1 MGEENHWWFRELAA
15 GRTATRNV
23 ATMEGILPDLPSLSN
38 VIVNIFHASKA
49 AEKQARPDTGL
60 YFYIFLT
67 MACMPLPESLAY
79 RPIGHRMSL
88 HIECLWFQAGTSK
101 MSPISLL
108 KQSGVHTW
116 RCGCPWAPDPRFD
129 KPVMKIL
136 LRLYPPWC
144 PGISVAPQMACI
156 ILYHI
161 LSYQML
167 SKLQIA
173 SAYVQGLGTR
183 TRKSQH
189 SHSCH
194 CLCNVVAPGSTREFG
209 ACKASTNVGQD
220 PGLSCDVK
228 LRQFRCTLCD
238 MSIRKGCIRNHAGCI
253 WLQNMDA
260 EWAGMYCVQHT
271 CLGLT
276 RSAA

>member
-1 MGEENHWWFRELAA
+1 
-15 GRTATRNV
+15 
-23 ATMEGILPDLPSLSN
+23 MEGILPDLPSLSN

-183 TRKSQH
+183 PCCCGTE
-189 SHSCH
+189 
-194 CLCNVVAPGSTREFG
+194 AT
-209 ACKASTNVGQD
+209 GQ
-220 PGLSCDVK
+220 
-228 LRQFRCTLCD
+228 
-238 MSIRKGCIRNHAGCI
+238 
-253 WLQNMDA
+253 
-260 EWAGMYCVQHT
+260 
-271 CLGLT
+271 
-276 RSAA
+276 

>member
-1 MGEENHWWFRELAA
+1 MGEENHWRFRELAA

-38 VIVNIFHASKA
+38 VIVNILHASKA
-49 AEKQARPDTGL
+49 EKQSRPDTGL

-88 HIECLWFQAGTSK
+88 HIECLWLQAGTSK

-136 LRLYPPWC
+136 LRLYPPWRHA
-144 PGISVAPQMACI
+144 SAPQMACI

-161 LSYQML
+161 IHISYQML
-167 SKLQIA
+167 SKLQ
-173 SAYVQGLGTR
+173 
-183 TRKSQH
+183 
-189 SHSCH
+189 C
-194 CLCNVVAPGSTREFG
+194 
-209 ACKASTNVGQD
+209 
-220 PGLSCDVK
+220 
-228 LRQFRCTLCD
+228 
-238 MSIRKGCIRNHAGCI
+238 MSR
-253 WLQNMDA
+253 
-260 EWAGMYCVQHT
+260 V
-271 CLGLT
+271 
-276 RSAA
+276 